1 MKNLF
6 IFLIFALCIYGAKA
20 QSSVYGV
27 SNAGYISL
35 QQYPAILSISDIN
48 FVTDNGD
55 KILKGTERGAFCFRV
70 RYFLGKKLPRG
81 GDWLALGAIGVSL
94 LMAILIFSTVLKNYD
109 VGFRVNPGFVWVVL
123 GTHISIRMG
132 ILIDN
137 ISAFMLMVVT
147 VVSFFVHLYSFGY
160 MKGEDRY
167 HQFFSFLSLFSVSML
182 ILVLADNLLLL
193 YVGWELVGLS

>member
-55 KILKGTERGAFCFRV
+55 KILKGTERGTFTFKINNS
-70 RYFLGKKLPRG
+70 GKGSAVNLKINP
-81 GDWLALGAIGVSL
+81 AVTGVSGVQTGSFNRT
-94 LMAILIFSTVLKNYD
+94 IQEIKPNS
-109 VGFRVNPGFVWVVL
+109 
-123 GTHISIRMG
+123 
-132 ILIDN
+132 
-137 ISAFMLMVVT
+137 SA
-147 VVSFFVHLYSFGY
+147 
-160 MKGEDRY
+160 
-167 HQFFSFLSLFSVSML
+167 SVSISRSMVSPL
-182 ILVLADNLLLL
+182 ENVSNCFVSLDACLAADSMS
-193 YVGWELVGLS
+193 VIIS